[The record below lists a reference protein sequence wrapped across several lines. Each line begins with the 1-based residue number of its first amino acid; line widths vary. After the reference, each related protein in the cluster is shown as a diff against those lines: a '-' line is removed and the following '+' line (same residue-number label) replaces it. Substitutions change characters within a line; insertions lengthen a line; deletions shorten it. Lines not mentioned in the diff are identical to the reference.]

1 MDAQTLNK
9 VCRQIYNRF
18 PQVEGQKPKIKPQTE
33 DIFLL
38 IFESRAITA
47 DGKSIRQT
55 VRVTV
60 TRNGKI
66 LKTSLSH

>member
-1 MDAQTLNK
+1 MDTQTLNK

-33 DIFLL
+33 ETFLL
-38 IFESRAITA
+38 IFEGHATTA

-55 VRVTV
+55 VRATV
-60 TRNGKI
+60 TKNGKI

>member
-1 MDAQTLNK
+1 MDAQILNK

-33 DIFLL
+33 EIYLL
-38 IFESRAITA
+38 IFESRATTA
-47 DGKSIRQT
+47 DGKSLRQT
-55 VRVTV
+55 VRAMVTK
-60 TRNGKI
+60 NGKI